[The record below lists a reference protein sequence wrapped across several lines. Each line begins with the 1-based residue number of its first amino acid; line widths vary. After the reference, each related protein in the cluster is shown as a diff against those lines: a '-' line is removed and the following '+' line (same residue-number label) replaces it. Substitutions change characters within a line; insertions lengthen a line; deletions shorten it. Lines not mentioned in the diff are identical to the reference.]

1 MRALQRGGGFTQRLV
16 ARRVTKGAQGGIQCC
31 ESRVLRRDQRP
42 MRGIIAHSA
51 GAIGDA
57 EKFFRRTAGAQQ
69 CCLPGNFIIGQQ
81 AARPWCLAACRW
93 RTIHGAANFLPHFFN
108 RRQQGGAEDA
118 VRSAKCGHLPFRF
131 LPRLLFRFQRRA
143 KLAQGAGKAGT
154 GCLDAGGDIRI
165 AAQQRIQAVFNLART
180 ARSFG

>member
-42 MRGIIAHSA
+42 MCGIIAHGA

-69 CCLPGNFIIGQQ
+69 CCLPGTFIIGQQ

-93 RTIHGAANFLPHFFN
+93 RTIHGAADFLADFIN
-108 RRQQGGAEDA
+108 GGQQGRAKA
-118 VRSAKCGHLPFRF
+118 AMRRAKCRDLARRF
-131 LPRLLFRFQRRA
+131 LPRLLFGFQRCS
-143 KLAQGAGKAGT
+143 KLAE
-154 GCLDAGGDIRI
+154 R
-165 AAQQRIQAVFNLART
+165 
-180 ARSFG
+180 